1 MVCSWGKFG
10 SEKTAWAHF
19 MFVYGDLFLPL
30 SCGSNWRE
38 TPQRKGFSVE
48 IGSIVFHQAF
58 RTTFWMGNF
67 GHPTPKQHLVWS
79 NDHVLL
85 QEINNRAGYMSRE
98 AQSAKE
104 VKLVRKYIDKQGVK
118 RHVGIRDQLKSSQI
132 LSNIIWF
139 FQSQV
144 NFHDA
149 QIWGSYVFSPPYH
162 FDTTVGILHRKS
174 AMGPSPKIQAANKEI
189 PWWIWC
195 MVGPK
200 DPGSYRGPLV
210 IVIWFQVWP
219 LHPFS
224 RDSTSCSQVS
234 LPDARQPA
242 HIDRCFTD
250 AELFMDKCTCVVDST
265 LAPIGLSGDLCKQVL
280 WQWNGQKI
288 KPIFFIPYLL
298 T

>member
-1 MVCSWGKFG
+1 
-10 SEKTAWAHF
+10 

-38 TPQRKGFSVE
+38 TPTKR
-48 IGSIVFHQAF
+48 
-58 RTTFWMGNF
+58 
-67 GHPTPKQHLVWS
+67 WS

-149 QIWGSYVFSPPYH
+149 QIWGSYVFSPL
-162 FDTTVGILHRKS
+162 TIL
-174 AMGPSPKIQAANKEI
+174 IQ
-189 PWWIWC
+189 P
-195 MVGPK
+195 
-200 DPGSYRGPLV
+200 
-210 IVIWFQVWP
+210 
-219 LHPFS
+219 
-224 RDSTSCSQVS
+224 
-234 LPDARQPA
+234 
-242 HIDRCFTD
+242 
-250 AELFMDKCTCVVDST
+250 
-265 LAPIGLSGDLCKQVL
+265 
-280 WQWNGQKI
+280 
-288 KPIFFIPYLL
+288 
-298 T
+298 

>member
-1 MVCSWGKFG
+1 
-10 SEKTAWAHF
+10 
-19 MFVYGDLFLPL
+19 
-30 SCGSNWRE
+30 
-38 TPQRKGFSVE
+38 
-48 IGSIVFHQAF
+48 
-58 RTTFWMGNF
+58 
-67 GHPTPKQHLVWS
+67 
-79 NDHVLL
+79 
-85 QEINNRAGYMSRE
+85 
-98 AQSAKE
+98 
-104 VKLVRKYIDKQGVK
+104 
-118 RHVGIRDQLKSSQI
+118 
-132 LSNIIWF
+132 
-139 FQSQV
+139 
-144 NFHDA
+144 
-149 QIWGSYVFSPPYH
+149 
-162 FDTTVGILHRKS
+162 
-174 AMGPSPKIQAANKEI
+174 MGPSPKIQAAYKEI

-224 RDSTSCSQVS
+224 QDSTSCSQVS

-288 KPIFFIPYLL
+288 RPIFYFISVDLRLPWKMLSTICWRAL
-298 T
+298 QSISPGFGHLGLMVH